1 MEVHRFGHKR
11 ALTIAA
17 AAIVVVLAAPV
28 AVAYLF
34 ATPSAERDWSP
45 DQAVLARASIAG
57 DAVTIEDVR
66 NFSYH
71 SATDYDAR
79 YETRRYDL
87 SQLDSLW
94 FAVERFGDAP
104 AIAHTFL
111 SFGFGDEYVA
121 ISVEIRKERGET
133 YSPLKGMLRRYEL
146 MYVIGDE
153 RDVIGLRTNYRRD
166 PVYLYPARATPQQ
179 MRQIFVQMLARA
191 NRLAREPEFYN
202 TLTNNCT
209 SNIVR
214 HVNVIAPTIP
224 FSYRALMPAYS
235 DSLAYDLG
243 LIPNERPLG
252 EVRAAYRIDAR
263 AQRHGIGPDFSRAIR
278 SRSDAAAA
286 R

>member
-1 MEVHRFGHKR
+1 MHRSKLKR
-11 ALTIAA
+11 ALAIAA
-17 AAIVVVLAAPV
+17 AAIALAVAAPLV
-28 AVAYLF
+28 AAYLF

-45 DQAVLARASIAG
+45 DQAVLARARIDG

-66 NFSYH
+66 NFSYR

-87 SQLDSLW
+87 SRLDSLW

-121 ISVEIRKERGET
+121 ISVEIRRERGET
-133 YSPLKGMLRRYEL
+133 YSPLRGMLRRYEL

-153 RDVIGLRTNYRRD
+153 RDVIGLRTNHRRD

-179 MRQIFVQMLARA
+179 MRQLFLQMVERA
-191 NRLAREPEFYN
+191 NRLARDPEFYN

-214 HVNVIAPTIP
+214 HVNVIAPSIP
-224 FSYRALMPAYS
+224 FSYRVLMPAYS
-235 DSLAYDLG
+235 DSLAYELG
-243 LIPNERPLG
+243 LIPNDRPLK

-263 AQRHGIGPDFSRAIR
+263 AQRGGIGPDFSRVIR
-278 SRSDAAAA
+278 A
-286 R
+286 RGD